1 MDQRKNKTKLG
12 KKESMS
18 DEESEDE
25 RKKKKNKKNGKHE
38 EESSDNDEEN
48 DSEEENSMK
57 KKKKDKKTKKNKSSE
72 SESED
77 ENCKK
82 NSSDNDEE
90 NDSEEENSLKK
101 KKKKKKPK
109 KNKSSESESE
119 DENHKKPK
127 QSKLKSKEEN
137 SEGDND
143 DEKEENKPKKTKKV
157 IKNPK
162 KPNKNESDDQINSDF
177 EEKDSLPSRKPINK
191 PPSSKDSKHSSEN
204 ARNPSKRKNG
214 EKASKNVEEEKQSSS
229 KPQKKDFSQYDIIV
243 DIDSIVAAN
252 EGWKV
257 EFANKKE
264 VEECFTKDQISVGI
278 VGREN
283 VGKTFIINKICGS
296 NFASGFYTKTRG
308 LSLKYCSEDRQ
319 QLKVLLDSA
328 GMNGAILFYNLEEF
342 RKYYKNKETKTIP
355 KEEFE
360 RIRETMINDR
370 CISEYFIQNF
380 ILFSCNILIIVVEQL
395 SQNDQ
400 KIIERI
406 RNVYYGQK
414 TIIILHNLFKL
425 ELKNQV
431 LEEASYEIEGAF
443 KSEKQIIPN
452 SEEKVP
458 FFIELT
464 KNKVTKNIYHLI
476 LGKEGSES
484 GNFFNKTTFK
494 YISTIIETEVNISKF
509 DLFTKLNQ
517 YWKEKHRIYTNS
529 FVKESVIPEF
539 ELIKDPETKEFL
551 CKLKTDKEIVIK
563 APEFN
568 ALGSLREI
576 DLIYHV
582 YESNTPKREKIYY
595 FELPGCSKK
604 PIMTLKKTKDGEQIL
619 TLNIEKNMKGPNGY
633 KCLEGGEF
641 EEGVFTKKIKINDQF
656 GDYVNDPDFT
666 KVRKGILHLRFTLD
680 EENEL

>member
-57 KKKKDKKTKKNKSSE
+57 KKKKDKKT
-72 SESED
+72 
-77 ENCKK
+77 
-82 NSSDNDEE
+82 
-90 NDSEEENSLKK
+90 
-101 KKKKKKPK
+101 K